1 MYDNANHL
9 SVRRSG
15 PGRRPGRS
23 GIHDREQGSRFFT
36 MSLSIVERNTD
47 SWIALKREIRAL
59 PCAHRE
65 GDSGCCSGQLRR
77 EPNGG
82 HSTWLVCDACGETVR
97 KLNLERRQ

>member
-1 MYDNANHL
+1 
-9 SVRRSG
+9 
-15 PGRRPGRS
+15 
-23 GIHDREQGSRFFT
+23 
-36 MSLSIVERNTD
+36 MSMSIVERNAD

-82 HSTWLVCDACGETVR
+82 YSTWLVCDACGETVR